1 MTLAMLYGLFVKY
14 GFLCFGGGYA
24 LVPLLTAELVQQQK
38 WMTAEEFGRLL
49 GVAQITPGP
58 IGINTATYVG
68 FTQQGIPGG
77 VVGTLGLVT
86 PALILGILAY
96 YFLNRWEKTT
106 VVRGIFAA
114 LRPAAFGMLLTAIL
128 VFAEI
133 SVFTGPL
140 PLPEIA
146 AFFRGEPVQWDFSIR
161 ILPLLI
167 AALSMFLQLK
177 TKISFLWLIAGSAL
191 LGALFL

>member
-1 MTLAMLYGLFVKY
+1 MSEDLQGLLEKINREGVEKAEAKAAEIIAEAKAKAAEIVK
-14 GFLCFGGGYA
+14 A
-24 LVPLLTAELVQQQK
+24 AKDE
-38 WMTAEEFGRLL
+38 A
-49 GVAQITPGP
+49 AQ
-58 IGINTATYVG
+58 AKADADAAA
-68 FTQQGIPGG
+68 QD
-77 VVGTLGLVT
+77 
-86 PALILGILAY
+86 
-96 YFLNRWEKTT
+96 
-106 VVRGIFAA
+106 FAA

-177 TKISFLWLIAGSAL
+177 TKISFLWLIAASAL

>member
-38 WMTAEEFGRLL
+38 LMTAEEFGRLL

-68 FTQQGIPGG
+68 FTQCGIIGG
-77 VVGTLGLVT
+77 IAGTLGLVT
-86 PALILGILAY
+86 PALILVILAY
-96 YFLNRWEKTT
+96 YFLKRWEKT
-106 VVRGIFAA
+106 VWVRGIFAA

-133 SVFTGPL
+133 SIFTGPL
-140 PLPEIA
+140 PLEFLKNRICGNPAE
-146 AFFRGEPVQWDFSIR
+146 WDFSIR
-161 ILPLLI
+161 FLPLLI
-167 AALSMFLQLK
+167 AAASMLLQLK
-177 TKISFLWLIAGSAL
+177 TKLSFLWLIAGAAG